1 MRPPDEVKR
10 DLVRQW
16 LAKAEEDYSLA
27 AHLVS
32 ERSSWLTA
40 TGFHCQQ
47 AAEKFIKAFLVV
59 HQVEFPKTH
68 DIEELLDLA
77 ARVDAILADSL
88 RGASVLTQHAVAT
101 RYPQTPVLTAEDAKK
116 ALALAGKV
124 RDEILVALR
133 DYLAQG

>member
-16 LAKAEEDYSLA
+16 LAKAEEDYALA
-27 AHLVS
+27 DHLLT
-32 ERSSWLTA
+32 EGTPWWTA

-47 AAEKFIKAFLVV
+47 AAEKFIKALLVV

-77 ARVDAILADSL
+77 ATIDAALAAAL
-88 RGASVLTQHAVAT
+88 REASALTQHAVAT
-101 RYPQTPVLTAEDAKK
+101 RYPQTPVFTAEDAKN

-124 RDEILVALR
+124 RDAILLALR